1 MYIQFTKDINKI
13 RNTVFFGLT
22 IREIIVFIISGL
34 TAFLSFHFTKRFIP
48 TGMALYIIVPKMAIA
63 YFFVFYNKNTLKFE
77 RLIFNKLK
85 RIFCSSKIRTFQ
97 TENIYEIIEKKEN
110 SENAGNK
117 GIKSSDVSSF
127 QKGSSQVIRESTG

>member
-1 MYIQFTKDINKI
+1 
-13 RNTVFFGLT
+13 
-22 IREIIVFIISGL
+22 
-34 TAFLSFHFTKRFIP
+34 
-48 TGMALYIIVPKMAIA
+48 MAIA
-63 YFFVFYNKNTLKFE
+63 CFFVFYNKNTLKFE

-117 GIKSSDVSSF
+117 GIKSSDKKHKAVKKHAAQNRSADHTVSGHAPRRYMHG
-127 QKGSSQVIRESTG
+127 KKRLLH

>member
-1 MYIQFTKDINKI
+1 
-13 RNTVFFGLT
+13 
-22 IREIIVFIISGL
+22 
-34 TAFLSFHFTKRFIP
+34 
-48 TGMALYIIVPKMAIA
+48 MAIA
-63 YFFVFYNKNTLKFE
+63 CFFVFYNKNTLKFE

-117 GIKSSDVSSF
+117 GIKSSDKKHKAVKKHAAQNRSADYTVSGHAQRRNMHGKKRLLHKNSA
-127 QKGSSQVIRESTG
+127 I